1 MHVLLTEDDDLIA
14 SGIVAG
20 LNAQGLTV
28 DRVASAADTQAL
40 LQVARFDVLVL
51 DLGLPDEDGL
61 RLLQR
66 LRQQGVDLPVL
77 VLTARDAVTDRV
89 AGLQTGADD
98 YLLKPFDL
106 RELGARLHTLQ
117 RRSAGR
123 CVNVIEHGRLSYD
136 PSTRETWLDGRPVEL
151 SRREQA
157 LLQALLNNRGRILSG
172 EQLKDSVYG
181 FGDEVESNTLNVH
194 IHHLRRK
201 LGNAIV
207 QTVRGLGYRL
217 GPARGDGDDA

>member
-77 VLTARDAVTDRV
+77 ELTARDAVTDRV
-89 AGLQTGADD
+89 AGLQAGADD
-98 YLLKPFDL
+98 YLLKPF
-106 RELGARLHTLQ
+106 ELPELLVRLQ
-117 RRSAGR
+117 A
-123 CVNVIEHGRLSYD
+123 
-136 PSTRETWLDGRPVEL
+136 L
-151 SRREQA
+151 SRRRSGQA
-157 LLQALLNNRGRILSG
+157 QRLQVDDLVMDLDSRQASRGGTPLALSPTAWKILECLMRASPALVTR
-172 EQLKDSVYG
+172 EQLGRSVW
-181 FGDEVESNTLNVH
+181 GDEPPESNTLNVH
-194 IHHLRRK
+194 MHHLRSTVDKGFATPLIHTLHSVGFQLERK
-201 LGNAIV
+201 
-207 QTVRGLGYRL
+207 
-217 GPARGDGDDA
+217 

>member
-89 AGLQTGADD
+89 AGLQAGADD
-98 YLLKPFDL
+98 YLLKPF
-106 RELGARLHTLQ
+106 ELPELLVRLQ
-117 RRSAGR
+117 A
-123 CVNVIEHGRLSYD
+123 
-136 PSTRETWLDGRPVEL
+136 L
-151 SRREQA
+151 SRRRSGQA
-157 LLQALLNNRGRILSG
+157 QRLQVDDLVMDLDSRQASRGGTPLALSPTAWKILECLMRASPALVTR
-172 EQLKDSVYG
+172 EQLGRSVW
-181 FGDEVESNTLNVH
+181 GDEPPESNTLNVH
-194 IHHLRRK
+194 MHHLRSTVDKGFATPLIHTLHSVGFQLERK
-201 LGNAIV
+201 
-207 QTVRGLGYRL
+207 
-217 GPARGDGDDA
+217 

>member
-28 DRVASAADTQAL
+28 DRVVSAADTQAL

-89 AGLQTGADD
+89 AGLQAGADD

-181 FGDEVESNTLNVH
+181 FGDEVESNALNVH

>member
-1 MHVLLTEDDDLIA
+1 MHVLVVEDNFDLAGTVIDYLEA
-14 SGIVAG
+14 AGVVCDHARDGQAG
-20 LNAQGLTV
+20 LNLARANRYDV
-28 DRVASAADTQAL
+28 IL
-40 LQVARFDVLVL
+40 LDIMLPRINGRQVCRQ
-51 DLGLPDEDGL
+51 L
-61 RLLQR
+61 RE
-66 LRQQGVDLPVL
+66 
-77 VLTARDAVTDRV
+77 
-89 AGLQTGADD
+89 AGLQTPVLMLTALDTLQDKLDGFDAGADD

-181 FGDEVESNTLNVH
+181 FGDEVESNALNVH

>member
-89 AGLQTGADD
+89 AGLQAGADD

-172 EQLKDSVYG
+172 EQLKGSVYG
-181 FGDEVESNTLNVH
+181 FGDEVESNALNVH

>member
-89 AGLQTGADD
+89 AGLQAGADD

-136 PSTRETWLDGRPVEL
+136 PSTRETWLGGRPVEL

-181 FGDEVESNTLNVH
+181 FGDEVESNALNVH

>member
-66 LRQQGVDLPVL
+66 LRQLGVDLPVL

-89 AGLQTGADD
+89 AGLQAGADD
-98 YLLKPFDL
+98 YLLKPF
-106 RELGARLHTLQ
+106 ELPELLVRLQ
-117 RRSAGR
+117 A
-123 CVNVIEHGRLSYD
+123 
-136 PSTRETWLDGRPVEL
+136 L
-151 SRREQA
+151 SRRRSGQA
-157 LLQALLNNRGRILSG
+157 QRLQVDDLVMDLDSRQASRGGTPLALSPTAWKILECLMRASPALVTR
-172 EQLKDSVYG
+172 EQLGRSVW
-181 FGDEVESNTLNVH
+181 GDEPPESNTLNVH
-194 IHHLRRK
+194 MHHLRSTVDKGFATPLIHTLHSVGFQLERK
-201 LGNAIV
+201 
-207 QTVRGLGYRL
+207 
-217 GPARGDGDDA
+217 

>member
-89 AGLQTGADD
+89 AGLQAGADD

-181 FGDEVESNTLNVH
+181 FGDEVESDALNVH

>member
-89 AGLQTGADD
+89 AGLQAGADD

-136 PSTRETWLDGRPVEL
+136 PSTRETWP
-151 SRREQA
+151 RRSPCGAVATRTGAVAGIAQQPRA
-157 LLQALLNNRGRILSG
+157 DPQRRAA
-172 EQLKDSVYG
+172 QDSVYG
-181 FGDEVESNTLNVH
+181 FGDEVESNALNVH

>member
-66 LRQQGVDLPVL
+66 LRQQGFDLPVL

-89 AGLQTGADD
+89 AGLQAGADD

-123 CVNVIEHGRLSYD
+123 CVNVI
-136 PSTRETWLDGRPVEL
+136 
-151 SRREQA
+151 
-157 LLQALLNNRGRILSG
+157 
-172 EQLKDSVYG
+172 
-181 FGDEVESNTLNVH
+181 
-194 IHHLRRK
+194 
-201 LGNAIV
+201 
-207 QTVRGLGYRL
+207 
-217 GPARGDGDDA
+217 

>member
-89 AGLQTGADD
+89 AGLQAGADD

-157 LLQALLNNRGRILSG
+157 LLQALLNNRGRILGG

-181 FGDEVESNTLNVH
+181 FGDEVESNALNVH

>member
-89 AGLQTGADD
+89 AGLQAGADD

-172 EQLKDSVYG
+172 EQLKDSVCG
-181 FGDEVESNTLNVH
+181 FGDEVESNALNVH

>member
-14 SGIVAG
+14 SSIVAG
-20 LNAQGLTV
+20 LIAQGLTV

-89 AGLQTGADD
+89 AGLQAGADD

-181 FGDEVESNTLNVH
+181 FGDEVESNALNVH